1 MIALDLLFITIII
14 VFIVDLSGFSET
26 LKEWL
31 SGWLTNGRI
40 ITTNYSLRPFTC
52 SLCLTFW
59 MGLLYLLI
67 VGSLSIP
74 YICLVCV
81 MALIASTIKDIL
93 LLIKDLISK
102 GIGSIYKYLNL

>member
-40 ITTNYSLRPFTC
+40 ITTKYHLRPFTC

-59 MGLLYLLI
+59 TGLIYLLAT
-67 VGSLSIP
+67 GSLSIP
-74 YICLVCV
+74 YICLVCLL
-81 MALIASTIKDIL
+81 ALIASTIKDIL
-93 LLIKDLISK
+93 LLVKDLISK